1 MAFEAGTITFKTSD
15 LANLYVNGTGLA
27 AGSGSNSSEDE
38 LQKFRS
44 GYISGVGTPD
54 AALTAILD
62 DVKSLDNRIVNFQ
75 NAITARAPAGTE
87 DKPYDAAMMKR
98 EFMEEVFALLIRR
111 GDFRANSPTYTVNTG
126 DGNEDLLGD
135 GLRNLSDKTFDDM
148 RGYLVEGGKRIFN
161 SYAALI
167 DAIFTEGN
175 KMANNPTDPAT
186 GLAVSTNITTTIP
199 DTDIGGV
206 IYNRVTSERI
216 PGANDPDD
224 TKNFNY
230 FLIQKNSTPVVS
242 GKTNLEG
249 YAVDRASNSVS
260 TTRPVVDTQLTFGG
274 GLVTTNYLRVNKNLT
289 AISGEVP
296 QPRLSRQMSPM
307 WFLYYWNEAR
317 VKVLRG
323 QLNYKEAVTAE
334 IRDDLAKAN
343 KAYSD
348 LERQAGRTR
357 SQSADGKTM
366 NPDLSYETATMD
378 FFEATNTKAGATL
391 FDNGGSDDLQNFS
404 TWGSSRSSLKTYIDA
419 KSTHSQDAMLD
430 YQTTLNRYNN
440 AFEVMSKLQEKIDG
454 LVKSQLRN
462 VA

>member
-1 MAFEAGTITFKTSD
+1 
-15 LANLYVNGTGLA
+15 
-27 AGSGSNSSEDE
+27 
-38 LQKFRS
+38 
-44 GYISGVGTPD
+44 
-54 AALTAILD
+54 
-62 DVKSLDNRIVNFQ
+62 
-75 NAITARAPAGTE
+75 
-87 DKPYDAAMMKR
+87 
-98 EFMEEVFALLIRR
+98 
-111 GDFRANSPTYTVNTG
+111 
-126 DGNEDLLGD
+126 
-135 GLRNLSDKTFDDM
+135 
-148 RGYLVEGGKRIFN
+148 
-161 SYAALI
+161 
-167 DAIFTEGN
+167 
-175 KMANNPTDPAT
+175 MANNPTDPAT